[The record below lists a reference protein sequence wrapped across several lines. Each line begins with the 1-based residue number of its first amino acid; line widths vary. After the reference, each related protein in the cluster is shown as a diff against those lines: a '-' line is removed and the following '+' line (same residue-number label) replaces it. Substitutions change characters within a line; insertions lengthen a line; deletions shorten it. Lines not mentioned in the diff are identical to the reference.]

1 MITEDDAR
9 QAAGLLWKAWQEA
22 CTLDALPEAC
32 RPASRADGYLVQS
45 ALLAESGSR
54 GWGWKIAATSEA
66 GQKHIGV
73 DGPLGGRIFADRVH
87 VPGDRISLA
96 GNRMRVAEVEFA
108 FRMGRTLAPRDA
120 PWRSGEVLDAVDV
133 LLPSI
138 EVPDSRFAAFE
149 RAGAPQ
155 LIADNACA
163 WRFVAGRP
171 APDSWRDADLA
182 AWTVRARVGD
192 RYARDGI
199 GSNVL
204 GDPRLALTW
213 LVDELSAQG
222 IALEAGQVVTTGT
235 CLPPLE
241 IRPGD
246 HVFADFGALGS
257 VDVRFAD

>member
-1 MITEDDAR
+1 MITEDTAR
-9 QAAGLLWKAWQEA
+9 RAAGLLWRAWQEA
-22 CTLDALPEAC
+22 ATLDALPEAC

-45 ALLAESGSR
+45 ALLAQSGSR
-54 GWGWKIAATSEA
+54 CWGWKIAATSEA

-87 VPGDRISLA
+87 APGDRIALA

-120 PWRSGEVLDAVDV
+120 PWRSGEVLDAVEA

-138 EVPDSRFAAFE
+138 EVPDSRFSAFE

-171 APDSWRDADLA
+171 APESWRDTDLA
-182 AWTVRARVGD
+182 AWSVRARVGE
-192 RYARDGI
+192 RYTRDGI

-241 IRPGD
+241 IQPGD